1 MSASTDHTS
10 PRWYRQRGALFGV
23 IYGAGFFFGNLS
35 FAGAPPAPAFVSWG
49 QALGPGGG
57 GLLAW
62 AGIALVLVAW
72 LWRAAGTAFLRREV
86 VFSADALQDRL
97 VVAGPFRYVRNPLYL
112 GNLFLAIGVGLYAPP
127 LGFGIIVVGNVVL
140 VALLAREEAG
150 QMAARYGATYEA
162 YRRAVPAFVPR
173 LRPASVPGSA
183 VVAPSLRSGFVGEAG
198 VLLTAVAL
206 VPIAVFGSSGLIAFF
221 ILGAIAL
228 LTAYITNV
236 WLLRRTAGTSR

>member
-49 QALGPGGG
+49 QALGPG
-57 GLLAW
+57 
-62 AGIALVLVAW
+62 VLVAW